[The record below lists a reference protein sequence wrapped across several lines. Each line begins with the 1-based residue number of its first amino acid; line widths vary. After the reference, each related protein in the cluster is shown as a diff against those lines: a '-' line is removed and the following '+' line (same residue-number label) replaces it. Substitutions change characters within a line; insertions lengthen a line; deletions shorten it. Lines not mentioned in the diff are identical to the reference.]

1 MLDVS
6 IVSQIVSTAV
16 AEGFDHITNIKD
28 IVAQV
33 KLIVMMLLFL
43 GIVLEVAFN
52 SVQIEID
59 RYLKQPALHGENTTM
74 SSAYRR

>member
-16 AEGFDHITNIKD
+16 AEEFDDIVRIKD

-33 KLIVMMLLFL
+33 KLIVVMLLFL
-43 GIVLEVAFN
+43 GIVLDVAFN
-52 SVQIEID
+52 SVLRADI
-59 RYLKQPALHGENTTM
+59 
-74 SSAYRR
+74 

>member
-6 IVSQIVSTAV
+6 IVSQIVSAAV
-16 AEGFDHITNIKD
+16 AEEFDHITNIKD

-43 GIVLEVAFN
+43 GIVLDVAFN

-59 RYLKQPALHGENTTM
+59 RLD
-74 SSAYRR
+74 R

>member
-6 IVSQIVSTAV
+6 IVSQIVSAAV

-33 KLIVMMLLFL
+33 KLIVTMLLFL
-43 GIVLEVAFN
+43 GIVLDVAFN

-59 RYLKQPALHGENTTM
+59 R
-74 SSAYRR
+74 

>member
-16 AEGFDHITNIKD
+16 TEEFDHITNIKD

-43 GIVLEVAFN
+43 GIVLDVAFN
-52 SVQIEID
+52 SVQ
-59 RYLKQPALHGENTTM
+59 R
-74 SSAYRR
+74 